1 MTNEGVSRDLTL
13 PYLSSTLW
21 TLNYFHLPSPDAR
34 RSLTIFTFMK
44 SLFCTYKFKLADH
57 FIEQQILSG
66 KLSRLSRLP
75 TKVDPQPYGSML
87 TPQETVI

>member
-1 MTNEGVSRDLTL
+1 ML
-13 PYLSSTLW
+13 
-21 TLNYFHLPSPDAR
+21 DALC
-34 RSLTIFTFMK
+34 SLAIFTFMK

-66 KLSRLSRLP
+66 KHSRLSLQP
-75 TKVDPQPYGSML
+75 TQVDPQPYGSML